1 MDEFAY
7 YLRLKDS
14 QALIKNVFDL
24 LTAVD
29 IPHSLKE
36 AGVRREDFEERI
48 DKLVENAL
56 FDGTT
61 VTIRR
66 YPTDEEFKK
75 IFHCAYEG
83 KEVDF

>member
-1 MDEFAY
+1 M
-7 YLRLKDS
+7 
-14 QALIKNVFDL
+14 
-24 LTAVD
+24 TAVD

-66 YPTDEEFKK
+66 YPTDE
-75 IFHCAYEG
+75 
-83 KEVDF
+83 